1 MKKFFNWFWL
11 VFYCLLP
18 IYFIVILLVSAFG
31 GYQISEMIDYNWWL
45 FFFAFEIWFNTVGS
59 KRIDEGYDNLKGE

>member
-1 MKKFFNWFWL
+1 
-11 VFYCLLP
+11 
-18 IYFIVILLVSAFG
+18 
-31 GYQISEMIDYNWWL
+31 MIDYNWWL

>member
-11 VFYCLLP
+11 VFYCLLQ

>member
-11 VFYCLLP
+11 VFYSLLP
-18 IYFIVILLVSAFG
+18 IYFIVLLLVSAFG
-31 GYQISEMIDYNWWL
+31 YYKLTELVDYQWWL

-59 KRIDEGYDNLKGE
+59 KRIEDSWEKIKGE

>member
-1 MKKFFNWFWL
+1 MKKVFNWFWL
-11 VFYCLLP
+11 VLYTLLP
-18 IYFIVILLVSAFG
+18 IYFIVLLLVSAFG
-31 GYQISEMIDYNWWL
+31 YYKLSEMVDYQWWL